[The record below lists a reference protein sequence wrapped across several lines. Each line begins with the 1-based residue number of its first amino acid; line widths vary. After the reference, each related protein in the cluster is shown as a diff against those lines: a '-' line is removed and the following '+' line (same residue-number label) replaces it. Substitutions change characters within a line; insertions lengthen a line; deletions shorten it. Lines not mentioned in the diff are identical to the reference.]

1 MVCYCT
7 LYFDWNVFDP
17 TKFLSPPKYSC
28 TRRAYVKALQ
38 MRETESYNQ
47 TDREEEES
55 EEEGKGKEDRGGG
68 GGGKQIFISLR
79 LTLFK
84 N

>member
-1 MVCYCT
+1 
-7 LYFDWNVFDP
+7 
-17 TKFLSPPKYSC
+17 
-28 TRRAYVKALQ
+28 

-55 EEEGKGKEDRGGG
+55 EEDGKEEEDRGGG